1 MKRKNKSAVVILI
14 TVIIMIVLWVVF
26 GYAITKLMKLPIN
39 LPFMEQTVLA
49 DSDISD
55 SELITDTWYGTII
68 FEPKPIPEPEVI
80 PEPEEPELETKFD
93 SELDLDSLE
102 NYINGHLDVMK
113 NGVDYLFIDEVTVDN
128 RATGIKTFTGHDVY
142 AIDQM
147 DGIMIAGTTLE
158 TGSRIKIAFI
168 HKDTDLE
175 LDVVD
180 NLTYWE
186 EITESAQDAEALLAV
201 NASDYTWNYAYDCGR
216 LTGLVK
222 RRGDLI
228 RKTANENLTVGI
240 TQDNEL
246 IIGNVEEIHSG
257 VESNMIVA
265 MNGEIVYQPG
275 EEEETRSARTLIGQL
290 ENGTL
295 VLAIADRAGE
305 GATISELVNIVDMYY
320 LDNAALLS
328 GGDRTAMYW
337 NGRVVNELVDEDGLK
352 LPTTWIVKSDYIT
365 VENNEAVK
373 EETSVIEEN
382 ALELD

>member
-290 ENGTL
+290 
-295 VLAIADRAGE
+295 
-305 GATISELVNIVDMYY
+305 
-320 LDNAALLS
+320 
-328 GGDRTAMYW
+328 
-337 NGRVVNELVDEDGLK
+337 
-352 LPTTWIVKSDYIT
+352 
-365 VENNEAVK
+365 
-373 EETSVIEEN
+373 
-382 ALELD
+382 

>member
-305 GATISELVNIVDMYY
+305 GATISELVNIVDMYD

>member
-228 RKTANENLTVGI
+228 RKTANENLTVGV

-305 GATISELVNIVDMYY
+305 GATISELVNIVDMYD